1 MTTTRRFALA
11 AALLL
16 ISLNASA
23 HRRVVA
29 PPALPPPMPR
39 AIGVDVFSAAQ
50 PAAIETKH
58 LSLDL
63 TVDFVTRTLRGSA
76 THELVNHTGTSTFIV
91 DTSGLDV
98 SAVLADGAPAAFHFA
113 TPTSDDMPLVI
124 DIRPS
129 TRLVRIEY
137 RSRETAR
144 GTTWVLPMQT
154 RGRVSPFLWTENEP
168 DSGRSWIPMQDTPG
182 VRFTYDATV
191 RVPPGLMALMSAENR
206 RTVSPDGV
214 YHFTMPH
221 AIPGYLIAL
230 AVGRLEFRELDER
243 TGVYAEPEIVDDA
256 AREMA
261 PVPEMVDTAER
272 IIGRPYPFE
281 RYDMLFAPQFGG
293 GMENPG
299 LNFLSPDAITGNRD
313 AVVQPSGLVAHELSH
328 AWFGDFVTCSTWRD
342 LWLNEGFAT
351 YYEKRI
357 DEAMTG
363 WERAELGFMI
373 DQKALIDYLGT
384 LPPDR
389 LTVLH
394 RDFSGTDKP
403 SFTIIW
409 YQKAEMFLKMLED
422 TLGRD
427 AYDRSV
433 REYLARNGDHWVDD
447 VSFLQAIRDVSVG
460 GDAALEAKLQLDA
473 WVYGTGLPSNG
484 TAPATSV
491 LWDRIGVQ
499 AAAFRAGAT
508 AASLDRTGWG
518 PLEQN
523 LFLQQISDAIPDRLG
538 DLEEAFHFSTMTTP
552 PLSWLVAVGKTRE
565 TRYLPALETFLAR
578 GIQNSLPVW
587 YEFGKTGSGRAYGR
601 AVYPRVQ
608 MFYSPGT
615 RSIIESYL
623 RIFTPTAAS
632 APANGPIP
640 KRF

>member
-16 ISLNASA
+16 LSLNAT
-23 HRRVVA
+23 HRRVVT
-29 PPALPPPMPR
+29 PPDLPPPMPR
-39 AIGVDVFSAAQ
+39 TIGADIFSAAQ
-50 PAAIETKH
+50 PTAIETKH

-63 TVDFVTRTLRGSA
+63 TVDFTTRTLRGSA
-76 THELVNHTGTSTFIV
+76 THEVVNHTGTSTFIV
-91 DTSGLDV
+91 DTDGLDV
-98 SAVLADGAPAAFHFA
+98 SSVLADGAPAPFHFA
-113 TPTSDDMPLVI
+113 TPTFHDVPLVI
-124 DIRPS
+124 EIRPT

-137 RSRETAR
+137 RSRDTAR
-144 GTTWVLPMQT
+144 ATRWLTPLET
-154 RGRVSPFLWTENEP
+154 RGHVSPFLWTTNEP
-168 DSGRSWIPMQDTPG
+168 DLGRTWIPMQDTPG

-191 RVPPGLMALMSAENR
+191 HVPRGLMAVMSAENR
-206 RTVSPDGV
+206 RTVAPDGV

-243 TGVYAEPEIVDDA
+243 TGVYAEPELIDDA

-272 IIGRPYPFE
+272 IIGRPYPFD
-281 RYDMLFAPQFGG
+281 RYDLLFAPQFGG
-293 GMENPG
+293 GMENAQ

-313 AVVQPSGLVAHELSH
+313 AIVQPSGLVAHELSH

-357 DEAMTG
+357 HEAMTG
-363 WERAELGFMI
+363 WERAEVGLML
-373 DQKALIDYLGT
+373 DQKALLDYLGT
-384 LPPDR
+384 PPPER

-394 RDFSGTDKP
+394 RDFSGTEQV

-422 TLGRD
+422 TLGRE
-427 AYDRSV
+427 AYDRGV
-433 REYLARNGDHWVDD
+433 REYLARNGGHWVDD
-447 VSFLQAIRDVSVG
+447 VSFLQAMRDVSIA
-460 GDAALEAKLQLDA
+460 GDSALEAKLQLDA

-484 TAPATSV
+484 TAPTTSA
-491 LWDRIGVQ
+491 LWNRIGVQ

-523 LFLQQISDAIPDRLG
+523 LFLQQIPDVIADRLG
-538 DLEEAFHFSTMTTP
+538 DLEETFHFSAMTTP
-552 PLSWLVAVGKTRE
+552 PLAWLAAEGRTRDM
-565 TRYLPALETFLAR
+565 RYLPALESYLAR
-578 GIQNSLPVW
+578 GIQNSLVVW

-623 RIFTPTAAS
+623 RIFTPSAS
-632 APANGPIP
+632 ASTKDVIP